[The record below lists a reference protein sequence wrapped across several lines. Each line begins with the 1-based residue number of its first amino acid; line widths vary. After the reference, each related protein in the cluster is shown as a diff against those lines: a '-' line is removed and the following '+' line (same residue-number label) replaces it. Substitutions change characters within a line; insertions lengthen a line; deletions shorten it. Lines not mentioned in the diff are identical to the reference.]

1 MKRNKPILVDTKTAC
16 KLLSIKRTLL
26 FQCLRDGTLVRCK
39 AGGKTL
45 IPMGSFRQVIWYQQ
59 KICQRCS
66 RLRQRKSRSATASV
80 SAGWHARV
88 FPG

>member
-1 MKRNKPILVDTKTAC
+1 MKRNKRILVDTKTAC

-45 IPMGSFRQVIWYQQ
+45 VTMESINAFSKRG
-59 KICQRCS
+59 
-66 RLRQRKSRSATASV
+66 AA
-80 SAGWHARV
+80 
-88 FPG
+88 

>member
-1 MKRNKPILVDTKTAC
+1 MKPNDRVLVDTKTAC

-45 IPMGSFRQVIWYQQ
+45 VTMESINSFSKRG
-59 KICQRCS
+59 
-66 RLRQRKSRSATASV
+66 AA
-80 SAGWHARV
+80 
-88 FPG
+88 